1 MGEVIDIFRST
12 GKVDEFR
19 NRVQFRDLRHFFFQE
34 ILNRFNVVVSGT
46 LDSFDARRI
55 FFAETG
61 DDCIKV
67 TDCVGSKS
75 RNFLDRCVRGQF
87 LQPTY
92 FNLYT
97 EFQQTIFAENPA
109 QRADFI
115 AVASIDRG
123 YEVFELALQAV
134 DPVAQSVERAFR

>member
-1 MGEVIDIFRST
+1 
-12 GKVDEFR
+12 
-19 NRVQFRDLRHFFFQE
+19 
-34 ILNRFNVVVSGT
+34 
-46 LDSFDARRI
+46 
-55 FFAETG
+55 
-61 DDCIKV
+61 
-67 TDCVGSKS
+67 
-75 RNFLDRCVRGQF
+75 FLDRCVRGQF

-123 YEVFELALQAV
+123 NGGQ
-134 DPVAQSVERAFR
+134 

>member
-1 MGEVIDIFRST
+1 M
-12 GKVDEFR
+12 DEFR

-46 LDSFDARRI
+46 LDGFDACGI
-55 FFAETG
+55 FFAEIG
-61 DDCIKV
+61 DNCIKV

-123 YEVFELALQAV
+123 NGGQ
-134 DPVAQSVERAFR
+134 